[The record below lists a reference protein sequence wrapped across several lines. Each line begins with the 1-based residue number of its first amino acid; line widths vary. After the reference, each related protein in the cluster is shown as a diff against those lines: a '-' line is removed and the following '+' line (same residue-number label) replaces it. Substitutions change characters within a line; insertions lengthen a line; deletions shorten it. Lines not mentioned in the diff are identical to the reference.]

1 MTVQIVLPLLLV
13 LMQISLAELSCSSC
27 RAFSQPVQAQVEKE
41 IALEVAKQNIL
52 SKLHLQQRPNISH
65 TVPRE
70 SLALALLRLN
80 ITLDEDHS
88 VQLPTQNGEEDENL
102 GIDQNHEIISFAEID
117 KDGNLNKRPSSTS
130 QDKDRDNN
138 EILPT
143 STQDLDGNLNE
154 RPSTASQDKD
164 GDNNKILPTSTQDQ
178 DGILNKKLSSTS
190 QDKDGDNSKIF
201 PTSTQDQD
209 GILNKKPSSTSQ
221 DQDGIHNERPSS
233 TSQDKDRDNSKIF
246 PTSTQ
251 AQDGIHN
258 ERPSSTSQDK
268 DGDNSK
274 IFPTS
279 TQDQDGIHNERP
291 SSTSQDKEGD
301 NSKIFPTSTQD
312 PEQLHSYQR
321 VLGEIALQLERRILF
336 SIFPDQPLLHGFVVS
351 NIEEKIYQVTTCPL
365 TKSVD
370 EAKRSVLYHRY
381 HDTLKKLKKLG
392 YDKTVHP
399 FLAEYLVNT
408 YGLLNVQPP
417 IGTNDRAP
425 YSQHPE
431 ELRNMVAA
439 VTPTEILK
447 EVYILLECLIYLAED
462 AGKPLFSW

>member
-130 QDKDRDNN
+130 QD
-138 EILPT
+138 
-143 STQDLDGNLNE
+143 
-154 RPSTASQDKD
+154 
-164 GDNNKILPTSTQDQ
+164 Q

-209 GILNKKPSSTSQ
+209 GILNKKPSSTSQDKDGDNSKIIPTSTQ

>member
-143 STQDLDGNLNE
+143 STQD
-154 RPSTASQDKD
+154 
-164 GDNNKILPTSTQDQ
+164 Q

-209 GILNKKPSSTSQ
+209 GILNKKPSSTSQDKDGDNSKIIPTSTQ

>member
-117 KDGNLNKRPSSTS
+117 
-130 QDKDRDNN
+130 
-138 EILPT
+138 
-143 STQDLDGNLNE
+143 
-154 RPSTASQDKD
+154 
-164 GDNNKILPTSTQDQ
+164 Q

-209 GILNKKPSSTSQ
+209 GILNKKPSSTSQDKDGDNSKIIPTSTQ

>member
-221 DQDGIHNERPSS
+221 DKDG
-233 TSQDKDRDNSKIF
+233 DNSKII

-251 AQDGIHN
+251 DQDGIHN

>member
-143 STQDLDGNLNE
+143 ST
-154 RPSTASQDKD
+154 
-164 GDNNKILPTSTQDQ
+164 
-178 DGILNKKLSSTS
+178 
-190 QDKDGDNSKIF
+190 
-201 PTSTQDQD
+201 
-209 GILNKKPSSTSQ
+209 Q

>member
-233 TSQDKDRDNSKIF
+233 TSQDKD
-246 PTSTQ
+246 
-251 AQDGIHN
+251 
-258 ERPSSTSQDK
+258 
-268 DGDNSK
+268 GDNSK

>member
-221 DQDGIHNERPSS
+221 DKDGDNSKIIPTSTQDQDGIHNERPSS
-233 TSQDKDRDNSKIF
+233 TS
-246 PTSTQ
+246 
-251 AQDGIHN
+251 
-258 ERPSSTSQDK
+258 
-268 DGDNSK
+268 
-274 IFPTS
+274 
-279 TQDQDGIHNERP
+279 QDQDGIHNERP

>member
-130 QDKDRDNN
+130 QD
-138 EILPT
+138 
-143 STQDLDGNLNE
+143 LDGNLNE
-154 RPSTASQDKD
+154 RPSTAS
-164 GDNNKILPTSTQDQ
+164 QDQ

-209 GILNKKPSSTSQ
+209 GILNKKPSSTSQDKDGDNSKIIPTSTQ

>member
-143 STQDLDGNLNE
+143 STQD
-154 RPSTASQDKD
+154 
-164 GDNNKILPTSTQDQ
+164 Q
-178 DGILNKKLSSTS
+178 DGILNKKPSSTS
-190 QDKDGDNSKIF
+190 QDKDGDNSKII
-201 PTSTQDQD
+201 PTST
-209 GILNKKPSSTSQ
+209 Q